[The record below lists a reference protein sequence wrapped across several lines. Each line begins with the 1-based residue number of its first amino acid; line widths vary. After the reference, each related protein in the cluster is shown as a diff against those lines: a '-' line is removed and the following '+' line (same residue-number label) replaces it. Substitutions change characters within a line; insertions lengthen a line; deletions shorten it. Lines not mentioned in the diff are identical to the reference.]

1 MCTIQG
7 MREWWRETIMRRRGK
22 RGPNDSESTGKI
34 GQELPQGQLAP
45 LRPSYAEN
53 TAGSSP
59 VAAEPEGRLADAAPA
74 DDVLAQNVLAQ
85 DAEEPFAAGDE
96 AEPARQGFPASN
108 EGASALDEPAGKLV
122 HETQPDSP
130 STPPPAAQA
139 TSPRA
144 PRGFVVLTIGL
155 PGSGKTT
162 WFKRRAVQP
171 LSSDMLRTILFDDIT
186 EQRYQGLVF
195 STLRSLLR
203 ARLIAKMPWNYVDAT
218 NLSPHE
224 RRQWIKMAK
233 SFGYDVHAVFFDVPF
248 EVCMERNRRR
258 ERVVSEE
265 VMQKMGE
272 RLRPPSFKEGFSK
285 ITVVRVKG
293 SGPSTAVAAA
303 GAVEDGTAEDPAQ
316 AS

>member
-1 MCTIQG
+1 
-7 MREWWRETIMRRRGK
+7 MRRRSK

-34 GQELPQGQLAP
+34 GQELPASGLAP
-45 LRPSYAEN
+45 LSPSYLDEGNSLSAVEGDE
-53 TAGSSP
+53 TGDAVVE
-59 VAAEPEGRLADAAPA
+59 VAAAVTAEAQSLPETDWDRGNQP
-74 DDVLAQNVLAQ
+74 VVGN
-85 DAEEPFAAGDE
+85 
-96 AEPARQGFPASN
+96 
-108 EGASALDEPAGKLV
+108 LV
-122 HETQPDSP
+122 METQPESP
-130 STPPPAAQA
+130 SIPPPEAPVAISSA
-139 TSPRA
+139 N
-144 PRGFVVLTIGL
+144 PRGPRGYVVLAIGL

-162 WFKRRAVQP
+162 WFKRRGVQP

-233 SFGYDVHAVFFDVPF
+233 SFGYEVQAVFFDVPLA
-248 EVCMERNRRR
+248 VCLERNSRR
-258 ERVVSEE
+258 ERVVNDE
-265 VMQKMGE
+265 VMHKMAE

-293 SGPSTAVAAA
+293 APASNPLPEPAPEQPEYLAAA
-303 GAVEDGTAEDPAQ
+303 NEDRDEQD
-316 AS
+316 

>member
-1 MCTIQG
+1 

-22 RGPNDSESTGKI
+22 RGPNESESTGKI

-45 LRPSYAEN
+45 LRPSYAESAPDRRTEPQQPASN
-53 TAGSSP
+53 SL
-59 VAAEPEGRLADAAPA
+59 AEPEGSFADAELPEVGGF
-74 DDVLAQNVLAQ
+74 D
-85 DAEEPFAAGDE
+85 DAEDFDGAEVGDGDE
-96 AEPARQGFPASN
+96 QGQPVF
-108 EGASALDEPAGKLV
+108 DEPAGKLV

-258 ERVVSEE
+258 ERVVSED
-265 VMQKMGE
+265 VMQKMAE
-272 RLRPPSFKEGFSK
+272 RLRSPSFKEGFSK

-293 SGPSTAVAAA
+293 AGPSTLMPA
-303 GAVEDGTAEDPAQ
+303 GDGTDQPAAPAE
-316 AS
+316 

>member
-1 MCTIQG
+1 M
-7 MREWWRETIMRRRGK
+7 
-22 RGPNDSESTGKI
+22 
-34 GQELPQGQLAP
+34 AP
-45 LRPSYAEN
+45 LRPSYDALPDNGARVE
-53 TAGSSP
+53 
-59 VAAEPEGRLADAAPA
+59 AEPEG
-74 DDVLAQNVLAQ
+74 VFS
-85 DAEEPFAAGDE
+85 DAEAMRGAPVPQSEPELEPQPDTP
-96 AEPARQGFPASN
+96 AELPA
-108 EGASALDEPAGKLV
+108 AGKLV
-122 HETQPDSP
+122 HELQPESP
-130 STPPPAAQA
+130 SVPPPAAQA
-139 TSPRA
+139 ASQKA
-144 PRGFVVLTIGL
+144 PRGSVVLTIGL

-171 LSSDMLRTILFDDIT
+171 LSSDMLRGILFDDIT

-258 ERVVSEE
+258 ERTVSDD
-265 VMQKMGE
+265 VMQKMAE

-293 SGPSTAVAAA
+293 AGPSTAVQPYGEDAAE
-303 GAVEDGTAEDPAQ
+303 GSPAEEPEA
-316 AS
+316 AEEE